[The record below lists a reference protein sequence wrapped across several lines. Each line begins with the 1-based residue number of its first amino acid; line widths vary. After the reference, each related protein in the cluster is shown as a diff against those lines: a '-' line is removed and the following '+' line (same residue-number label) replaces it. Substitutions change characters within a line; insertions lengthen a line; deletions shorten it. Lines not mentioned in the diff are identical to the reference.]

1 MGCALF
7 GGYGE
12 GGLGLGGC
20 AQVRIPVHYSVA
32 AALGG
37 WSGIMRLAASGVF
50 GDLDLERA

>member
-1 MGCALF
+1 
-7 GGYGE
+7 
-12 GGLGLGGC
+12 
-20 AQVRIPVHYSVA
+20 VHYSVA